1 MSHCLNAI
9 QTEITAKNRSTT
21 ASDWHSATF
30 NAGIEDTWK
39 PKAIAKLNPATNRT
53 LRNEL
58 SKSIR
63 PKKYWPM
70 GIRTSARRPM
80 APDDSLKVVYLFSDK
95 RANEQH
101 INQAKIPLS
110 WYNDSQGWVRLG

>member
-9 QTEITAKNRSTT
+9 QIEITANSRSTT
-21 ASDWHSATF
+21 ASDWHSATL

-39 PKAIAKLNPATNRT
+39 PKATAKLNPATNRT
-53 LRNEL
+53 VRREV
-58 SKSIR
+58 SKPIR
-63 PKKYWPM
+63 PKKYWPI
-70 GIRTSARRPM
+70 GIRTKARRPT

-101 INQAKIPLS
+101 IKQAKILLS
-110 WYNDSQGWVRLG
+110 WWNDS